1 MIFRLSLLLLSLLL
15 GACSSTEEKKTPD
28 LMSQKMSDRFSSS
41 RRRMG
46 DMNDRSVFDKSM
58 QSGYVKGKDTAGWLG
73 KKSYKA
79 NEYKGSKSFKAKDY
93 KAGEFSGA
101 KNKSSMG
108 NDDFAQAAKI
118 ADAADDS
125 FKTADSRFSQ
135 KTARQGSQVFSGADD
150 RYKTPENR
158 EATRSLKKDNRPKII
173 QLEEQSRT
181 PAYSEEQVRRL
192 LGRQ

>member
-15 GACSSTEEKKTPD
+15 GACSSTEENKTPD

-46 DMNDRSVFDKSM
+46 NMNDRNIYDKAM
-58 QSGYVKGKDTAGWLG
+58 QSGYTKGKDTAGWLG

-79 NEYKGSKSFKAKDY
+79 NEYTGSKSFKARDF

-108 NDDFAQAAKI
+108 NDDFAQGAKVS
-118 ADAADDS
+118 AAADDS

-135 KTARQGSQVFSGADD
+135 KTSRQGSQVFSGADD
-150 RYKTPENR
+150 LYKTPDNR
-158 EATRSLKKDNRPKII
+158 EAAKSMKKDNTPKAIK
-173 QLEEQSRT
+173 LEEQSRS